1 MSRGSASIERL
12 LCVGFDCGLRERTR
26 SPLDGACRTLANLG
40 SSPFGVIAPR
50 MGGAENVSVDQ
61 ECVFTRRKGNPM
73 ETIWSETALIM
84 VLLLVVF
91 LSGKA

>member
-1 MSRGSASIERL
+1 
-12 LCVGFDCGLRERTR
+12 
-26 SPLDGACRTLANLG
+26 
-40 SSPFGVIAPR
+40 
-50 MGGAENVSVDQ
+50 MGGAENTSVDQ

-73 ETIWSETALIM
+73 ETIWSETTLIM